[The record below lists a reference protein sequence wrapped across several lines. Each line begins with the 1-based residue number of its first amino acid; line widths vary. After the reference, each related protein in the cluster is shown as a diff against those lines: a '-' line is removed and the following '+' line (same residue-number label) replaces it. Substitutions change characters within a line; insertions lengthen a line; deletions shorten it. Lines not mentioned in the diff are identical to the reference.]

1 MAQITWRNV
10 EAPNFSGALEGYRQ
24 FANMFG
30 AGTQGISDALGA
42 YRKDQNT
49 QQDAAIMAD
58 ALKLRTAPAID
69 QALADG
75 TLLAGRTP
83 TAAASQRLFD
93 NASGLIR
100 DDTGRID
107 NTKSVAAF
115 DRSQRDLASTDA
127 LRPYAARIAAA
138 QGNPDA
144 LRAIMA
150 EAQPLLAQAP
160 ANVGFD
166 LLTAARG
173 AEVGRQQAT
182 VGGVQT
188 AGVLRNDADSQGAQA
203 FIQDAIRK
211 GANLDPNTAL
221 AYAESANMTPGQRAL
236 FQQAF
241 PAAYTGAVGGTP
253 GVPGSAAGINP
264 AAAAGGARPVGA
276 IAGTGSLS
284 LAPGQGTPGTRQ
296 GSGWDMTVGGIPTP
310 KPLTQMTM
318 GEVQDFGKSTLI
330 PGNKGKFGNAPDLG
344 SSASGA
350 FQITGQTMAEFA
362 PKVLGANWKS
372 LPFDPANQE
381 AIAKAIFEERKGGNL
396 KDTWTSLPD
405 AKPGAYKDVSWDQM
419 RALIPQGEVGGSLG
433 PAGITTPI
441 AQPAPDP
448 FTARANVQQ
457 LQNLQAQASVG
468 TIAERGMQDN
478 AGSVASKYV
487 SAAQRIDADAG
498 TVADELRAGPFKGTS
513 RQFILGQINKIV
525 QEGKVN
531 PALAGEIMR
540 QNIVASNKGGFFGTN
555 IADVI
560 PNRLL
565 GNTVNLGNGQRLND
579 DGIKATIQQLRQENS
594 PILQQALANT
604 QRQAKIEQVNTARDN
619 VQKAQDAVTMW
630 AQRVNLQPGARDS
643 LTRAQAAL
651 SQATAAFNA
660 VRAETMIDP
669 NYNPTGRA
677 PVAVSTPEV
686 ERDQMSKAMGV
697 W

>member
-24 FANMFG
+24 FAGMFG

-42 YRKDQNT
+42 YRADGQR

-69 QALADG
+69 AALADG
-75 TLLAGRTP
+75 TLLNGRTP

-93 NASGLIR
+93 NASGLVR
-100 DDTGRID
+100 DDAGRID
-107 NTKSVAAF
+107 NTKAVAAF
-115 DRSQRDLASTDA
+115 DRSQRDLAATDA

-144 LRAIMA
+144 LRAIMM
-150 EAQPLLAQAP
+150 EAQPALANAP
-160 ANVGFD
+160 ANSGFD

-188 AGVLRNDADSQGAQA
+188 AGVVRNDADTQAAQA
-203 FIQDAIRK
+203 LITEATRR
-211 GANLDPNTAL
+211 GANLDPTTAL
-221 AYAESANMTPGQRAL
+221 TFAESTPMSPGARQL
-236 FQQAF
+236 FMQAF
-241 PAAYTGAVGGTP
+241 PAAYGGSVG
-253 GVPGSAAGINP
+253 GVPGVGGSNAGLNP
-264 AAAAGGARPVGA
+264 TGGAGA
-276 IAGTGSLS
+276 TAGSGSLAV
-284 LAPGQGTPGTRQ
+284 APGAGQPGTRQ
-296 GSGWDMTVGGIPTP
+296 GSGWDMTVGGVATP

-330 PGNKGKFGNAPDLG
+330 PGNKGKFGNAPNLG

-350 FQITGQTMAEFA
+350 FQITGQTLEDFA

-372 LPFDPANQE
+372 LPFTPANQE
-381 AIAKAIFEERKGGNL
+381 AVAKAIFEDRKGGNL
-396 KDTWTSLPD
+396 QGTWSSLPD
-405 AKPGAYKDVSWDQM
+405 TKPGAYKDVSWDQM
-419 RALIPQGEVGGSLG
+419 RGLITQGEVGGTLG
-433 PAGITTPI
+433 PAGITTPA
-441 AQPAPDP
+441 AQPATDP

-457 LQNLQAQASVG
+457 LQNLEAGASIG
-468 TIAERGMQDN
+468 RIAERVGQDR
-478 AGSVASKYV
+478 AGSVATKYV
-487 SAAQRIDADAG
+487 SALQRDASIG
-498 TVADELRAGPFKGTS
+498 TIADELRADAFKGTP
-513 RQFILGQINKIV
+513 RQVILAQLQKTIQAGAT
-525 QEGKVN
+525 N
-531 PALAGEIMR
+531 PALAGEIMKE
-540 QNIVASNKGGFFGTN
+540 NIVAANKGGFFGTN

-565 GNTVNLGNGQRLND
+565 GNSVNLGNGQRLND
-579 DGIKATIQQLRQENS
+579 DGIKASIEQLRQENS

-630 AQRVNLQPGARDS
+630 SQRVNIQPGARES
-643 LTRAQAAL
+643 LQRAQAAL
-651 SQATAAFNA
+651 GQATAAFNA
-660 VRAETMIDP
+660 VRAETVMDP
-669 NYNPTGRA
+669 NYNPTGRK
-677 PVAVSTPEV
+677 PVAVSTPES
-686 ERDQMSKAMGV
+686 EADRMNKAIMGA